1 MGSLTPAT
9 PRSFHLHQGFDCT
22 RRCPRSRC
30 VKKFFVWRNDI
41 CLNDSK
47 CAKKNTHT
55 HTQTK
60 QALFGWNSPPCP
72 LWICVH
78 AASNV
83 YCIPIKCDKHNAFK
97 LSSSPH
103 FFNQLQTWTF
113 LFSVST
119 RYNYMSFIEA
129 PNELAWRIGHV
140 HRPKRLGWS
149 IVVGLYI

>member
-1 MGSLTPAT
+1 MTS
-9 PRSFHLHQGFDCT
+9 
-22 RRCPRSRC
+22 
-30 VKKFFVWRNDI
+30 VWMTAN
-41 CLNDSK
+41 
-47 CAKKNTHT
+47 AQKNTHT

-149 IVVGLYI
+149 IVVGLYIYICIYIWCSGLLWICKWKDTSFHQLSSYVMINQPICFL